1 MKANLPPSWTSSA
14 TDSANV
20 SHKLDVD
27 KPAKSLLAK
36 EGYDPIYGARPLR
49 RTIQKEI
56 LDPLSIDI
64 LEGKVRE
71 GQTVHVDA
79 KNGPLEFKAR

>member
-1 MKANLPPSWTSSA
+1 
-14 TDSANV
+14 
-20 SHKLDVD
+20 
-27 KPAKSLLAK
+27 
-36 EGYDPIYGARPLR
+36 LR
-49 RTIQKEI
+49 RAIQREI

-79 KNGPLEFKAR
+79 KNGALQFRVT

>member
-1 MKANLPPSWTSSA
+1 LRTPVANQATGKAEPDPQN
-14 TDSANV
+14 
-20 SHKLDVD
+20 D
-27 KPAKSLLAK
+27 KS
-36 EGYDPIYGARPLR
+36 EINQLR
-49 RTIQKEI
+49 RTIRKEI

-79 KNGPLEFKAR
+79 RNGALEFRA